1 MKAFTL
7 SICTLL
13 LFSITACEDD
23 TLSAGND
30 NPAVPE
36 NTYIWDNPHTSF
48 FGLKGNVSNVHQQMI
63 NPVTGESEEAEDPF
77 HVTDYSFDAKGNLT
91 YYNGTGAEPATR
103 MLGVDL
109 NYFKYTYDEQGRMN
123 TVAIYTLGTAFP
135 AIYTISYNEQERYVP
150 LPFPFGKM
158 NFFCIKGVEQIT
170 GPAGNIS
177 EWKSDNAFVHT
188 QITNAGSLFETRTET
203 VYAYK
208 DTETLFPESATTTM
222 YANEELE
229 STENIH
235 YQWNEKGA
243 LLFSKQESYAA
254 DGTLEVS
261 VVTNYSKTVPLA
273 PVLARTDAQSY
284 VTEIAYSYDDNG
296 WLKSAIRNLPAT
308 DNPENTPKELYEY
321 EETDAQGNWTKSIQK
336 QSEQID
342 LSHWNGTFY
351 VQRTISYHSGL

>member
-109 NYFKYTYDEQGRMN
+109 NYFKYTY
-123 TVAIYTLGTAFP
+123 
-135 AIYTISYNEQERYVP
+135 
-150 LPFPFGKM
+150 
-158 NFFCIKGVEQIT
+158 
-170 GPAGNIS
+170 
-177 EWKSDNAFVHT
+177 
-188 QITNAGSLFETRTET
+188 
-203 VYAYK
+203 
-208 DTETLFPESATTTM
+208 
-222 YANEELE
+222 
-229 STENIH
+229 
-235 YQWNEKGA
+235 
-243 LLFSKQESYAA
+243 
-254 DGTLEVS
+254 
-261 VVTNYSKTVPLA
+261 
-273 PVLARTDAQSY
+273 
-284 VTEIAYSYDDNG
+284 
-296 WLKSAIRNLPAT
+296 
-308 DNPENTPKELYEY
+308 
-321 EETDAQGNWTKSIQK
+321 
-336 QSEQID
+336 
-342 LSHWNGTFY
+342 TFN
-351 VQRTISYHSGL
+351 

>member
-222 YANEELE
+222 YANEKLE

-342 LSHWNGTFY
+342 LSHWSGTFY

>member
-296 WLKSAIRNLPAT
+296 WLKSAIRN
-308 DNPENTPKELYEY
+308 
-321 EETDAQGNWTKSIQK
+321 
-336 QSEQID
+336 
-342 LSHWNGTFY
+342 
-351 VQRTISYHSGL
+351 

>member
-1 MKAFTL
+1 MSSKKNKTQKKINKKKVFIALT
-7 SICTLL
+7 ICILVAL
-13 LFSITACEDD
+13 I
-23 TLSAGND
+23 G
-30 NPAVPE
+30 
-36 NTYIWDNPHTSF
+36 
-48 FGLKGNVSNVHQQMI
+48 GVSVL
-63 NPVTGESEEAEDPF
+63 A
-77 HVTDYSFDAKGNLT
+77 Y
-91 YYNGTGAEPATR
+91 
-103 MLGVDL
+103 GV
-109 NYFKYTYDEQGRMN
+109 
-123 TVAIYTLGTAFP
+123 
-135 AIYTISYNEQERYVP
+135 
-150 LPFPFGKM
+150 
-158 NFFCIKGVEQIT
+158 
-170 GPAGNIS
+170 
-177 EWKSDNAFVHT
+177 
-188 QITNAGSLFETRTET
+188 
-203 VYAYK
+203 YK

-342 LSHWNGTFY
+342 LSHWSGTFY